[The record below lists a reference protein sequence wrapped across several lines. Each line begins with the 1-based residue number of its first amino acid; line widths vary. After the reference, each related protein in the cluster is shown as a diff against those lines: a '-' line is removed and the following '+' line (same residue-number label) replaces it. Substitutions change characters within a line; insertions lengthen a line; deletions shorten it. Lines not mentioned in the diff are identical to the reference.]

1 MCGRFELNTKFE
13 NLPKILKKDYPNG
26 LDKRYEKQSLIRPT
40 DPVLV
45 LKNEGKVTTTFMSWG
60 FISPWVKEPFKS
72 SIPRPFNV
80 RSETVSEKKIFKG
93 SWINKRCL
101 IPSTGFLEK
110 GFRIRKTN
118 YETFWLGGIWSR
130 WNSPDGAEFDSCCIL
145 TTESNDL
152 VKTLNHR
159 MPVVIPRGLEEEWI
173 EQVKDLNNLKRLA
186 PILMGWSSEDWI
198 AEDLNKKTSKQMNLF

>member
-26 LDKRYEKQSLIRPT
+26 LDKRYEEQSLIRPT

-93 SWINKRCL
+93 SWRNKRCL

-130 WNSPDGAEFDSCCIL
+130 WNSPDGTEFDSCCIL

-198 AEDLNKKTSKQMNLF
+198 AEDLNKKTPKQMNLF

>member
-198 AEDLNKKTSKQMNLF
+198 AEDLNKKTPKQMNLF

>member
-26 LDKRYEKQSLIRPT
+26 LDKRYEEQSLIRPT

-60 FISPWVKEPFKS
+60 FISPWVKEPFQS

-93 SWINKRCL
+93 SWRNKRCL

-186 PILMGWSSEDWI
+186 PILMGLSSEDWI